1 MTYKLNNSS
10 KIYHRIL
17 GILHFIFF
25 TNVLSTYLASTGES
39 SSNTFTISTDD
50 FLILLVFFLIQLIP
64 LILFVKTELPIFRK
78 ILLIALIIA
87 TIRAVPQIGF
97 LEAPVINIGFFSVL
111 NQLSGVNAIVVI
123 ILQIY
128 MYMLVKNKLKTS
140 LNQPKNKTPLISE

>member
-1 MTYKLNNSS
+1 MIYKPDNSS

-25 TNVLSTYLASTGES
+25 TNVLSTYLASSGES
-39 SSNTFTISTDD
+39 SSNTFTLSTDD
-50 FLILLVFFLIQLIP
+50 FLLLLGLFLIQLIP

-78 ILLIALIIA
+78 ILLVTLIVA

-97 LEAPVINIGFFSVL
+97 LEAPVIDIGFFSVL

-128 MYMLVKNKLKTS
+128 MFMLVKGKLKTS
-140 LNQPKNKTPLISE
+140 LDQPKNKTPLISE